1 MRSSR
6 ITISLGLAKF
16 INFFSKCMASHF
28 FFLFFGGGGK
38 ITIIDNIEIGGA
50 KKRSFSSKKFLKSQ
64 IAPINYH
71 IF

>member
-1 MRSSR
+1 MH
-6 ITISLGLAKF
+6 GKP
-16 INFFSKCMASHF
+16 F
-28 FFLFFGGGGK
+28 FFLFLVGGGTSVLF
-38 ITIIDNIEIGGA
+38 IINYSIIDNIEIGGA